1 MREWVIPYMKENKKR
16 IILSIFIGVLGI
28 GSGAML
34 LFVSGY
40 LISKSSLMP
49 VNVMAVYVPIV
60 SVRAFSIGKA
70 VFAYLEKLISHDIVL
85 RILERMRRR
94 LYDIVEPKALFL
106 RSKYQTGDLLG
117 VLSDDIEHLQDLYLR
132 TIFPS
137 IIGLT
142 IYTIIVVIF
151 GAFSLTF
158 GLLIAALL
166 GIIVFI
172 IPYISL
178 RLNKREQEHR
188 KKNQHQL
195 YNKLTDAIFG
205 MTDWKASGREKQFLE
220 EMSLS
225 DENITNTERKIKRI
239 QHIRDAFI
247 QFVIGIVVIA
257 VMIWA
262 SIQANEGIIEPTV
275 IAAFVLMIFSIG
287 DALFPISEAVELAPI
302 YTDSLTRVKQVE
314 TVDLP
319 SVYRKESEE
328 INIQRPIIEISN
340 LSYTYPGEKEKVIDH
355 LSLTIKPGEK
365 IAILGRSGTGKS
377 TLLKLLAGVL
387 EPREGTVRIDHQK
400 MNSDLLAK
408 IVSVLN
414 QKPHLF
420 STSVANNIR
429 VGRPDAS
436 EEEIIEAVEKA
447 QLTTLINSLPEGLN
461 THMQEM
467 GHRFSGGERQRI
479 AFARVLLQDTPI
491 ILVDEATIGLD
502 PVTERKLI
510 ETIFSAAKEK
520 TIIWVTHHLAGVDH
534 MDRIIFMEDG
544 KIKMDGSHEELLK
557 KEEHYRRLY
566 EMDQGFSF

>member
-491 ILVDEATIGLD
+491 VLVDEATIGLD

>member
-491 ILVDEATIGLD
+491 VLVDEATIGLD

-544 KIKMDGSHEELLK
+544 KIKMDGSHEELLM